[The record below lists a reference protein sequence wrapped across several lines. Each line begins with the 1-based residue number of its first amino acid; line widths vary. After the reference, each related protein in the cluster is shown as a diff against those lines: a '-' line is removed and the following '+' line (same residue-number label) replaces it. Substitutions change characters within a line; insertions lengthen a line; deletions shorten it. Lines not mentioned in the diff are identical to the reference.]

1 MSAGHS
7 SVPRVP
13 ASPRSPDAPRNSSAG
28 SHPGPTRPGER
39 DNPDTLQ
46 RLIYYLLLSILSAR
60 PLISESFERL
70 ELWFL
75 APAVRD
81 LGPTPATTVILD
93 ALLLSAAAAAFALP
107 ARRHRLPA
115 EVPAPRERLKSGAAE
130 ASRRGRTVAAGVFL
144 HKGYSF
150 LSLARAALMPA
161 GIVLLIAA
169 VITSTIAAG
178 DKRLAANAGA
188 NLVATALAGLAL
200 VRVMSARWMVH
211 LLLAAAL
218 ASGIATAT
226 KCILQKTVE
235 FRETAAAWEQH
246 KQELARRGE
255 PLDSPAIVNYERRL
269 RSADAFGYLYHPN
282 VTASCLLLMLITAG
296 GLAGA
301 ALVRGRQGL
310 AAAGVGVLVC
320 AILAGGLGLT
330 GSLGGIAS
338 AIGGSVLLVF
348 LAVSG
353 RGLGSGRL
361 LALLAA
367 GYGGIVAA
375 ILAVGLSTGRLP
387 HESLAFRWEY
397 WTTALR
403 VYADAPLTGVGR
415 QNFADGYLL
424 YKSAASTEEVKDP
437 HNLWVSLL
445 VELGPLGL
453 MAGLLL
459 LGSCLAAGA
468 RGATGEVSGPAGGRP
483 LALVDLAAPT
493 VGVLLTVALCSG
505 TPFDPLALGA
515 TWGASYALMAWVLE
529 AQPRDAQTSRW
540 LGAGLTAAMTS
551 CLLHALIDFALC
563 TPAGLAAFVTL
574 AVAAGALAAEPHA
587 DNPAAVARRWAP
599 AAAAGAAAILV
610 IYLAV
615 VAVPTVNAERR
626 LAQMHRA
633 ADSLTAG
640 GPAPQQALAAAVAC
654 ARAAVAADSWDPQ
667 PARAAAETA
676 ARLSTL
682 PDLTDELRAKLLDL
696 AVEGAEVARR
706 RNPGA
711 VSTENLL
718 ASIFE
723 LRWNLMRERGSG
735 AAALVELKQAAA
747 HAERAAGLHPTDPR
761 AHLLA
766 GRLLRELWR
775 TGGEQ
780 AVVVRAVDR
789 FRTALRIDAL
799 RKPEV
804 AVKLAPHERLL
815 IQEALHE
822 LEPPDGG

>member
-1 MSAGHS
+1 MTAGPPPHAGASAPRRPCEASRSRSAGK
-7 SVPRVP
+7 P
-13 ASPRSPDAPRNSSAG
+13 
-28 SHPGPTRPGER
+28 PGPPSPGELE
-39 DNPDTLQ
+39 NPGRLQ
-46 RLIYYLLLSILSAR
+46 RLLYYLILSILSAR

-75 APAVRD
+75 GPAIRD

-107 ARRHRLPA
+107 ARLHRPQTLA
-115 EVPAPRERLKSGAAE
+115 SAPGEQLKSGAAG
-130 ASRRGRTVAAGVFL
+130 AGNRSRGGGARGFFYRTNSPAR
-144 HKGYSF
+144 
-150 LSLARAALMPA
+150 LAPTVVVPA
-161 GIVLLIAA
+161 GIGLLIAA
-169 VITSTIAAG
+169 VIASIVAAG

-188 NLVATALAGLAL
+188 NLIATTLAGLAL
-200 VRVMSARWMVH
+200 VRLISARWMVH

-218 ASGIATAT
+218 AGGVATAV

-269 RSADAFGYLYHPN
+269 RAAEAFGYLYHPN
-282 VTASCLLLMLITAG
+282 VTASCLLLTLITAG

-301 ALVRGRQGL
+301 SLVRGRTGL
-310 AAAGVGVLVC
+310 AVAGASLLIC
-320 AILAGGLGLT
+320 TILAGGLVLT
-330 GSLGGIAS
+330 GSLGGMVS
-338 AIGGSVLLVF
+338 AIAGAVLLVF
-348 LAVSG
+348 LAFCG

-361 LALLAA
+361 VALLSS
-367 GYGGIVAA
+367 GYGVIVAV
-375 ILAVGLSTGRLP
+375 ILAAGLSTGRLP

-397 WTTALR
+397 WKTALR
-403 VYADAPLTGVGR
+403 VYADAPLTGIGR

-453 MAGLLL
+453 TAGLLL

-468 RGATGEVSGPAGGRP
+468 RGAAGEASGPTCAEP
-483 LALVDLAAPT
+483 FTLFDLLGPG

-505 TPFDPLALGA
+505 IPFDPLALGA
-515 TWGASYALMAWVLE
+515 TWAVSYALLAWVLE
-529 AQPRDAQTSRW
+529 SQPRHAQSDIW
-540 LGAGLTAAMTS
+540 LSAGLTAAMTA
-551 CLLHALIDFALC
+551 LVLHALIDFALC

-574 AVAAGALAAEPHA
+574 AAAAGALATRPRVERSAAEP
-587 DNPAAVARRWAP
+587 PRRAP
-599 AAAAGAAAILV
+599 AAAAGAGALLAAH
-610 IYLAV
+610 LAT
-615 VAVPTVNAERR
+615 VAIPTVNAERN
-626 LAQMHRA
+626 LARMHRA
-633 ADSLTAG
+633 ADSAAVG
-640 GPAPQQALAAAVAC
+640 GPAPQQALTAATAW
-654 ARAAVAADSWDPQ
+654 ARAAAAADTWDPQ

-676 ARLSTL
+676 ARLSAL
-682 PDLTDELRAKLLDL
+682 PDLPDERREGLLDL
-696 AVEGAEVARR
+696 AVEYAREARR
-706 RNPGA
+706 RNTRA
-711 VSTENLL
+711 AAAETLL

-723 LRWNLMRERGSG
+723 LRWNLMRARGSR

-747 HAERAAGLHPTDPR
+747 HAERAAELHPTDPR

-775 TGGEQ
+775 AGGEQ
-780 AVVVRAVDR
+780 AVAARAVDR
-789 FRTALRIDAL
+789 FRTALRIDGL

-804 AVKLAPHERLL
+804 AVKLAPQERLL
-815 IQEALHE
+815 IEEALHE
-822 LEPPDGG
+822 LEPRDGH